1 MFFHT
6 RPLGFDHF
14 PRTLF
19 LSIQFIKASM
29 FNERIK
35 SMGNGIAHYHAYD
48 NTTNYQDCWE
58 SAVSPPP
65 ENATNVKECGCY
77 IVKEKDESNRVWVT
91 FTTYYTYLQKS
102 HERIQK

>member
-1 MFFHT
+1 MWI
-6 RPLGFDHF
+6 GIDHYY
-14 PRTLF
+14 
-19 LSIQFIKASM
+19 
-29 FNERIK
+29 N
-35 SMGNGIAHYHAYD
+35 NYDHYNDYRD
-48 NTTNYQDCWE
+48 YWE